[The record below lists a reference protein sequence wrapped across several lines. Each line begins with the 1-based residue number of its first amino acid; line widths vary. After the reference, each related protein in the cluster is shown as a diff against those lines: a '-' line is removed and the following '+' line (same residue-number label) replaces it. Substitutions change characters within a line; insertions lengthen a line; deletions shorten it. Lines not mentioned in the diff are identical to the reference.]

1 MSAREECGRL
11 EQERIDAEQFIDVV
25 IVSEPSLEESGD
37 LFFYETMEDVAFDR
51 MFQRMARESG
61 LTVRRLEIIRPES
74 GKGDFRS
81 EKAVPRAESPGSA
94 GDSGSAGSSGG
105 AGSSGSTGSSGSLGN
120 ASGPEFRYAQVHL
133 ELAGDGVRDAM
144 RMADRIDAE
153 PASMVVS
160 YMGIE
165 PDSHVKASA
174 SETAGVIDQMW
185 NRLLGHMDKFFF
197 LCLRRSHKKTP
208 SGCLQ
213 PLHPHKYFFRRNR
226 QLAHPHAHR
235 VVHRVGDSRGRRVD
249 RSSTISARRFRVVDS
264 DGVQLI
270 LRLQPIVY
278 KKTSELQL
286 WGSLIYSSIFSKLA
300 DCSVP
305 PGPP

>member
-1 MSAREECGRL
+1 MRFSKRECVLLTALAVLLIWSAGRTRILEPAMERRMSAREECGRL

-61 LTVRRLEIIRPES
+61 LTVRRLEIVRSES

-94 GDSGSAGSSGG
+94 GDSGGAGSAGS
-105 AGSSGSTGSSGSLGN
+105 AGSSGSLGN
-120 ASGPEFRYAQVHL
+120 AFGPEFRYAQIHL
-133 ELAGDGVRDAM
+133 ELAGDGVREAM

-165 PDSHVKASA
+165 PDSRVKASA
-174 SETAGVIDQMW
+174 SETAGVIC
-185 NRLLGHMDKFFF
+185 RMD
-197 LCLRRSHKKTP
+197 
-208 SGCLQ
+208 
-213 PLHPHKYFFRRNR
+213 
-226 QLAHPHAHR
+226 
-235 VVHRVGDSRGRRVD
+235 VD
-249 RSSTISARRFRVVDS
+249 
-264 DGVQLI
+264 
-270 LRLQPIVY
+270 
-278 KKTSELQL
+278 
-286 WGSLIYSSIFSKLA
+286 IYWVEPRAAEK
-300 DCSVP
+300 
-305 PGPP
+305 GME